1 MEHKSRS
8 FLVAEGGPFSITFNT
23 GEYSPFQATQG
34 SGGEQVELASMQVG
48 KYHVVQVTAVRDK
61 LFCGYPT
68 NFLKNKENYYHAY
81 HSVALACI
89 LATVDLPRGTRAHL
103 RMWMDKWIQ
112 TVDELSAK
120 GFAFTSYQAV
130 LDELV
135 EHQACSITRDWE
147 TLLRTAREAGQ

>member
-1 MEHKSRS
+1 
-8 FLVAEGGPFSITFNT
+8 
-23 GEYSPFQATQG
+23 
-34 SGGEQVELASMQVG
+34 
-48 KYHVVQVTAVRDK
+48 
-61 LFCGYPT
+61 
-68 NFLKNKENYYHAY
+68 
-81 HSVALACI
+81 VALACI

-147 TLLRTAREAGQ
+147 TLLRMAREAG